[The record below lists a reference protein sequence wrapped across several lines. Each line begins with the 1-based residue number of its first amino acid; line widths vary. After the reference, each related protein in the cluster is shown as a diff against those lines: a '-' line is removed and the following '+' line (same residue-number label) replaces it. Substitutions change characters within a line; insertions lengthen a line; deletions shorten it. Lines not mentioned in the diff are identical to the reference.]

1 MSRARDIW
9 YRHRIEFAV
18 LGVFFALIAVF
29 AIANPRVFLN
39 YRAYMAVFTTLGAS
53 IILVTSNVFIVAS
66 GEMDLSFP
74 SVIGLGAMVFA
85 MIARTGASPVLGL
98 LAALA
103 TGALCGLLNGILVTQ
118 VGLSSLVSTLG
129 MNFLLRG
136 LIMIITG
143 GLAIPL
149 TFLLDTLIW
158 KVFAGTIG
166 VFPVQLIW
174 GLGFAFLG
182 WLLFTR
188 HKFGGHVC
196 YTGDNL
202 TSAREMGIQV
212 DRVKTW
218 TFILMGFSAGLVGVL
233 VTLLNSTFWPTTGSV
248 PGRDPDVGGDRH
260 HLGRRHRGVH
270 PRVHR
275 NRDRRGWP
283 DGVLHPVLLRG
294 DPDPRPDQPPVRGPE
309 EEIGGVEASL
319 ERRGGRWH
327 PMRRRATSST

>member
-103 TGALCGLLNGILVTQ
+103 TGALCGLLNGITQ

-233 VTLLNSTFWPTTGSV
+233 VTLLNSTFWPTTGDGYLLLILAAVFLGGTPTWGGIGTIWGAVIGAFILGFIETGIVAAGLTGFYTQFFYGVILILALISH
-248 PGRDPDVGGDRH
+248 RYVGLKRK
-260 HLGRRHRGVH
+260 
-270 PRVHR
+270 
-275 NRDRRGWP
+275 
-283 DGVLHPVLLRG
+283 
-294 DPDPRPDQPPVRGPE
+294 
-309 EEIGGVEASL
+309 
-319 ERRGGRWH
+319 
-327 PMRRRATSST
+327 

>member
-1 MSRARDIW
+1 MSRARSFF

-39 YRAYMAVFTTLGAS
+39 YRAYTAVFTTLGAS

-66 GEMDLSFP
+66 GELDLSFP
-74 SVIGLGAMVFA
+74 SVIGLSAMVFA
-85 MIARTGASPVLGL
+85 MLARAGISPVL
-98 LAALA
+98 ALFA
-103 TGALCGLLNGILVTQ
+103 SLVTGAFCGYVNGMLVTK

-149 TFLLDTLIW
+149 TFMLESTIA

-166 VFPVQLIW
+166 VFPVQLLW
-174 GLGFAFLG
+174 GLGFALIG

-196 YTGDNL
+196 YTGDNI
-202 TSAREMGIQV
+202 TSAREMGIRV
-212 DRVKTW
+212 DRVKIW
-218 TFILMGFSAGLVGVL
+218 TFMLMGFSAGFVGVL
-233 VTLLNSTFWPTTGSV
+233 VTLLNNTFWPTTGDGYLLLILAAVFLGGTPTWGGIGTIWGAVIGAFILGFIETGIIASGLTGFYTQFFYGV
-248 PGRDPDVGGDRH
+248 ILILALISHRYVG
-260 HLGRRHRGVH
+260 LKKK
-270 PRVHR
+270 
-275 NRDRRGWP
+275 
-283 DGVLHPVLLRG
+283 
-294 DPDPRPDQPPVRGPE
+294 
-309 EEIGGVEASL
+309 
-319 ERRGGRWH
+319 
-327 PMRRRATSST
+327 